1 MLVTLSPLA
10 GAGWQFFDNNGIPLS
25 GGLLYTYA
33 AGTTTPLPVY
43 TTISGNIPQSN
54 PIVLDSTG
62 RVPSEI
68 WLTIGYGY
76 KFVLQTANSVQIAT
90 WDNIP
95 SNAASPFANDAA
107 SISYEQGYSVT
118 AGAFIVGENYL
129 ITSVGST
136 NFVSIGATSNTVGVY
151 FTATGVGS
159 GTGTALLSTSIAN
172 KLGETI
178 SVLDFGAVGNGVAI
192 DTQAFINA
200 CTYLQSVGGGTLL
213 IPGGKTYLINNC
225 ALNNFQHINFVGYG
239 ATIQGYFNFG
249 YCDYITIQGIY
260 INNAGKTGYHG
271 ISTYATH
278 HLMILNCTFLDV
290 NSYGIALYGAYDFKI
305 IGNSC
310 MTIRRDSPSESPSD
324 GILMIGCWEGTV
336 TNNYV
341 NNFKRIGITCDVLTE
356 TGGNTYCHDIV
367 IANNIVLYAYGADET
382 NPYTNEN
389 NAGIWAE
396 GTQNITIAN
405 NNIKQISGN
414 AGQTMPYYRMIG
426 INYIAATTSGLTGVN
441 ATVIITGNIVS
452 VGTIASQIG
461 IGIQYGGGT
470 SYGNVMI
477 TDNYVENVNTGIS
490 INGTALDVNVSN
502 NTLRN
507 LTYNQN
513 TLQGQLSQFHGGNAG
528 FIQNFV
534 VNNLKCYNV
543 TTVAGT
549 NYDQADFIF
558 FDDLSVAFTIN
569 IIKFNNVE
577 GCLHIYNTLNV
588 QNISIDNSVI
598 SVGNQTAGSSP
609 TTFGA
614 KAQSISVSTTK
625 FYETPGAN
633 TVNAFMLTTP
643 DVFMQFV
650 SCNFYNTRLDLN
662 NSGKTIQQFN
672 NCIFNGSCSIFYYP
686 TTNTNVD
693 LQLSNC
699 NISDLP
705 AGAFLTSSANG
716 NYGYLFVNNCVFRRA
731 TGVADTVYLLKNTN
745 NPLVSFLQSNAFKG
759 TNLYDF
765 NAGVTAANNLPL

>member
-1 MLVTLSPLA
+1 MSVTLSPLA
-10 GAGWQFFDNNGIPLS
+10 GAGWQFFDNNGVPLA

-33 AGTTTPLPVY
+33 AGSSTLLESY
-43 TTISGNIPQSN
+43 TTISGTIAHSN
-54 PIVLDSTG
+54 PIVLNSAG

-68 WLTIGYGY
+68 WLTTGYGY
-76 KFVLQTANSVQIAT
+76 KFVLQTAENVQIAT

-95 SNAASPFANDAA
+95 SNAPSPFANDASA
-107 SISYEQGYSVT
+107 ISYEQGYLVT
-118 AGAFIVGENYL
+118 AGAFIVGESYL
-129 ITSVGST
+129 ITFLGTT
-136 NFVSIGATSNTVGVY
+136 NFVSIGAQSNAVGVY
-151 FTATGVGS
+151 FTATGAGT
-159 GTGTALLSTSIAN
+159 GTGTALLSRSVAN
-172 KLGETI
+172 KLGESV
-178 SVLDFGAVGNGVAI
+178 SVLDFGAVGDGIAI

-213 IPGGKTYLINNC
+213 IPGGKTYLIENC
-225 ALNNFQHINFVGYG
+225 NLNDFQHINIVGYG
-239 ATIQGYFNFG
+239 ATIKGNLNFG
-249 YCDYITIQGIY
+249 YCDYITIQGVY
-260 INNAGKTGYHG
+260 VNNAGKIGYHG

-290 NSYGIALYGAYDFKI
+290 NSYGIALYGAYDFKL

-310 MTIRRDSPSESPSD
+310 MTIRRDDPAETSSD
-324 GILMIGCWEGTV
+324 GILMIGCWDGTV

-341 NNFKRIGITCDVLTE
+341 NNFKRIGIVCDVLTE
-356 TGGNTYCHDIV
+356 PGGSTYSHDIV

-382 NPYTNEN
+382 NPYSNEY

-414 AGQTMPYYRMIG
+414 PGQTMSYFRMIG
-426 INYIAATTSGLTGVN
+426 INYIAAASSGLNGVN

-461 IGIQYGGGT
+461 IGIQYAGGT
-470 SYGNVMI
+470 SYGNVII

-549 NYDQADFIF
+549 SYDQADFIF

-577 GCLHIYNTLNV
+577 GSLHIYNSINV
-588 QNISIDNSVI
+588 ENISIDNSII

-614 KAQSISVSTTK
+614 KAQTITVSTTR
-625 FYETPGAN
+625 FYAIPGAN
-633 TVNAFMLTTP
+633 AVNAFMLTTP
-643 DVFMQFV
+643 NVFMQFV
-650 SCNFYNTRLDLN
+650 GCNFYDTRLDLN

-672 NCIFNGSCSIFYYP
+672 NCIFTGSCSIFYYP

-716 NYGYLFVNNCVFRRA
+716 NYGFLFVNNCVFRRG
-731 TGVADTVYLLKNTN
+731 TGVPDTVYLLKNTN
-745 NPLVSFLQSNAFKG
+745 NPVISFLQSNAFKG
-759 TNLYDF
+759 VTLYDF
-765 NAGVTAANNLPL
+765 NAGVTAANNLSF